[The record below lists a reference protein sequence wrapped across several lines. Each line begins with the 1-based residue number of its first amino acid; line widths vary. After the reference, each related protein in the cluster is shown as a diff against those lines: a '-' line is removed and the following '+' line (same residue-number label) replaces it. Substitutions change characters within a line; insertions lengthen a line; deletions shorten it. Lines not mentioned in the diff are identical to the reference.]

1 MDIRSDNFLAVA
13 TTEKDF
19 QNIVSKIEEKTSW
32 QTTSIAG
39 MSLIPLHNEP
49 LFASE
54 YACFAGP

>member
-39 MSLIPLHNEP
+39 MSLPTHVNRSLH
-49 LFASE
+49 LGMLAS
-54 YACFAGP
+54 AGP